1 MDILIYYIF
10 QLAFLYLI
18 YRVVKFLVSA
28 IYRSIKTSLR
38 TVNEENKPSTPMVTI
53 DDIVDYKEENGVVN
67 AYFNQQALD
76 VYLFERAKVKS
87 NNFSTKEQWERERG
101 KRAVKLEDLNNTDHA
116 VWSYALSD
124 NEFASEGNLILVIGL
139 DHIMFS
145 NYCYDNNIS
154 EVDTL
159 LYCGVNIYSKY
170 SGKITTYIRHRYI
183 GRVDLKNKIQDG
195 DLLFSIK
202 LSTPTEKIVKPHE
215 SITFSYNLLSRDFLD
230 AVPYITDI
238 TIGKCLVENNSY
250 VNKGDDVLEVVEYT
264 NSVFKYEPR
273 YRTTIKSPY
282 SGWIIFTNAD
292 LKYQYI
298 KQKLQKGTPL
308 FDIYQKGETIGET
321 IEETIKDRHPNEI
334 SVSIDDIINYKE
346 ENGVVNAYFNQQA
359 LDVYLFERAKV
370 KSNNFTTKEQWRT
383 EQGKRAVKLEDLN
396 NADHMVWSYAL
407 SDNEFASE
415 GNLILVIGLDH
426 IKFSSYCFRN
436 NVSDVD
442 TLLYCG
448 VNIYSKHYG
457 EITTYIRD
465 KYIGSVNLR
474 NKIQDGDLLFSI
486 KLSTPTE
493 KIVKP
498 HESVTFSYNLLSR
511 DFLDAVPYITDI
523 TLGKC
528 LVENNSYVN
537 KGDDVLEVI
546 EFTNCEPR
554 YRTTIKSPYSG
565 LIVFTND
572 DLKYHYIKHKLMKG
586 TSLFDIYKNEETIEE
601 TIKDKHP
608 NEISVS
614 IDSYTNITSISSKK
628 CAGRS
633 YGFRMENAYIAFENT
648 AGKTYLLL
656 RYDRKLLQLNKKCS
670 LHLYLSD
677 KTIITITPEVN
688 PTRYND
694 SYFEARFYIP
704 SEAMKKLEV
713 TDFISCKI
721 TNAEGVTIYSGM
733 NSCCQDENYSH
744 GVTQKASYEVFQ
756 DFIVKFNNAV
766 KEHIKEDEEV
776 NTNISENAPCYV
788 YLMMDTTNNFHKI
801 GISNNPRY
809 REHTLQSDKPTIE
822 LVCAKKYPT
831 RIIAES
837 IEKALHSA
845 YSNKRI
851 RGEWFNLD
859 FSEINEIKE
868 TLK

>member
-28 IYRSIKTSLR
+28 IYRSIKTSMR
-38 TVNEENKPSTPMVTI
+38 TVNAENKPSTPVVTI
-53 DDIVDYKEENGVVN
+53 DDIIDYKEENGVVN

-76 VYLFERAKVKS
+76 IYLFERAKVNS
-87 NNFSTKEQWERERG
+87 NNFTTKEQWRAEQK
-101 KRAVKLEDLNNTDHA
+101 KRAVRLEDLNNADHM

-124 NEFASEGNLILVIGL
+124 NEVTTEHDLILVVGL
-139 DHIMFS
+139 NPIKFS
-145 NYCYDNNIS
+145 SYCFRNNVS
-154 EVDTL
+154 ELDTL
-159 LYCGVNIYSKY
+159 LYCGVNIYSTY
-170 SGKITTYIRHRYI
+170 SGEITTYIRDKYI
-183 GRVDLKNKIQDG
+183 GSVNLRNKIQDG

-238 TIGKCLVENNSY
+238 T
-250 VNKGDDVLEVVEYT
+250 
-264 NSVFKYEPR
+264 
-273 YRTTIKSPY
+273 
-282 SGWIIFTNAD
+282 
-292 LKYQYI
+292 
-298 KQKLQKGTPL
+298 
-308 FDIYQKGETIGET
+308 
-321 IEETIKDRHPNEI
+321 
-334 SVSIDDIINYKE
+334 
-346 ENGVVNAYFNQQA
+346 
-359 LDVYLFERAKV
+359 
-370 KSNNFTTKEQWRT
+370 
-383 EQGKRAVKLEDLN
+383 
-396 NADHMVWSYAL
+396 
-407 SDNEFASE
+407 
-415 GNLILVIGLDH
+415 
-426 IKFSSYCFRN
+426 
-436 NVSDVD
+436 
-442 TLLYCG
+442 
-448 VNIYSKHYG
+448 
-457 EITTYIRD
+457 
-465 KYIGSVNLR
+465 
-474 NKIQDGDLLFSI
+474 
-486 KLSTPTE
+486 
-493 KIVKP
+493 
-498 HESVTFSYNLLSR
+498 
-511 DFLDAVPYITDI
+511 
-523 TLGKC
+523 LGKC

-537 KGDDVLEVI
+537 KGDEVLEVT

-572 DLKYHYIKHKLMKG
+572 DLKYQCIRHKLKKG
-586 TSLFDIYKNEETIEE
+586 TTLFDIYQKEETIEE
-601 TIKDKHP
+601 TIKDRHT

-614 IDSYTNITSISSKK
+614 IDSYTNVTTISSTK
-628 CAGRS
+628 CAGRY

-713 TDFISCKI
+713 AHFISCKI
-721 TNAEGVTIYSGM
+721 NNADGVTIYSSM
-733 NSCCQDENYSH
+733 NSCCQDENYAYD
-744 GVTQKASYEVFQ
+744 VTQNKSYKVFQ
-756 DFIVKFNNAV
+756 DFIIKFNNAV
-766 KEHIKEDEEV
+766 KEHIKEEEEKV
-776 NTNISENAPCYV
+776 NTTFSENAPCYV

>member
-1 MDILIYYIF
+1 M
-10 QLAFLYLI
+10 
-18 YRVVKFLVSA
+18 VKFLVSA
-28 IYRSIKTSLR
+28 IYRSIKTSMQ

-53 DDIVDYKEENGVVN
+53 DDIIDYKEENGVVN
-67 AYFNQQALD
+67 AYLNQQALD
-76 VYLFERAKVKS
+76 IYLFERAKV
-87 NNFSTKEQWERERG
+87 N
-101 KRAVKLEDLNNTDHA
+101 
-116 VWSYALSD
+116 
-124 NEFASEGNLILVIGL
+124 
-139 DHIMFS
+139 
-145 NYCYDNNIS
+145 
-154 EVDTL
+154 
-159 LYCGVNIYSKY
+159 
-170 SGKITTYIRHRYI
+170 
-183 GRVDLKNKIQDG
+183 
-195 DLLFSIK
+195 
-202 LSTPTEKIVKPHE
+202 
-215 SITFSYNLLSRDFLD
+215 
-230 AVPYITDI
+230 
-238 TIGKCLVENNSY
+238 
-250 VNKGDDVLEVVEYT
+250 
-264 NSVFKYEPR
+264 
-273 YRTTIKSPY
+273 
-282 SGWIIFTNAD
+282 
-292 LKYQYI
+292 
-298 KQKLQKGTPL
+298 
-308 FDIYQKGETIGET
+308 
-321 IEETIKDRHPNEI
+321 
-334 SVSIDDIINYKE
+334 
-346 ENGVVNAYFNQQA
+346 
-359 LDVYLFERAKV
+359 
-370 KSNNFTTKEQWRT
+370 SNNFTTKEQWRA
-383 EQGKRAVKLEDLN
+383 EQKKRAVRLEDLN

-407 SDNEFASE
+407 SDNEVTTE
-415 GNLILVIGLDH
+415 HDLILVVGLNP

-436 NVSDVD
+436 NVSELD

-448 VNIYSKHYG
+448 VNIYSTYSG

-498 HESVTFSYNLLSR
+498 HESITFSYNLLSR
-511 DFLDAVPYITDI
+511 DFLDEVPYITDI

-537 KGDDVLEVI
+537 KGDEVLEVT

-572 DLKYHYIKHKLMKG
+572 DLKYQCIRHKLKKG
-586 TSLFDIYKNEETIEE
+586 TTLFDIYQKEETIEE

-614 IDSYTNITSISSKK
+614 IDSYTNITSISSEK

-713 TDFISCKI
+713 AHFISCKI
-721 TNAEGVTIYSGM
+721 NNADGVTIYSSM
-733 NSCCQDENYSH
+733 NSCCQDENYAYD
-744 GVTQKASYEVFQ
+744 VTQNKSYKVFQ
-756 DFIVKFNNAV
+756 DFIIKFNNAV
-766 KEHIKEDEEV
+766 KEHIKEEEEKV
-776 NTNISENAPCYV
+776 NTTFSENAPCYV

>member
-38 TVNEENKPSTPMVTI
+38 TVNAENKPSTPVVTI
-53 DDIVDYKEENGVVN
+53 DDIIVYKEENGVVN

-87 NNFSTKEQWERERG
+87 NNFSTKEKWERERG

-145 NYCYDNNIS
+145 NYCHDNNIS

-170 SGKITTYIRHRYI
+170 SGEITTYIRHRYI
-183 GRVDLKNKIQDG
+183 GRVDLK
-195 DLLFSIK
+195 
-202 LSTPTEKIVKPHE
+202 
-215 SITFSYNLLSRDFLD
+215 
-230 AVPYITDI
+230 
-238 TIGKCLVENNSY
+238 
-250 VNKGDDVLEVVEYT
+250 
-264 NSVFKYEPR
+264 
-273 YRTTIKSPY
+273 
-282 SGWIIFTNAD
+282 
-292 LKYQYI
+292 
-298 KQKLQKGTPL
+298 
-308 FDIYQKGETIGET
+308 
-321 IEETIKDRHPNEI
+321 
-334 SVSIDDIINYKE
+334 
-346 ENGVVNAYFNQQA
+346 
-359 LDVYLFERAKV
+359 
-370 KSNNFTTKEQWRT
+370 
-383 EQGKRAVKLEDLN
+383 
-396 NADHMVWSYAL
+396 
-407 SDNEFASE
+407 
-415 GNLILVIGLDH
+415 
-426 IKFSSYCFRN
+426 
-436 NVSDVD
+436 
-442 TLLYCG
+442 
-448 VNIYSKHYG
+448 
-457 EITTYIRD
+457 
-465 KYIGSVNLR
+465 

-537 KGDDVLEVI
+537 KGDEVI
-546 EFTNCEPR
+546 EVVEYTNSVFKYEPR

-572 DLKYHYIKHKLMKG
+572 DLKYQCIRHKLKKG
-586 TSLFDIYKNEETIEE
+586 TTLFDIYQKGETIEE
-601 TIKDKHP
+601 TIKDRHP

-614 IDSYTNITSISSKK
+614 IDSYTNITTISSTK
-628 CAGRS
+628 CAGRY

-656 RYDRKLLQLNKKCS
+656 RHDRKLLQLNKKCS

-704 SEAMKKLEV
+704 SEAMKK
-713 TDFISCKI
+713 T
-721 TNAEGVTIYSGM
+721 
-733 NSCCQDENYSH
+733 
-744 GVTQKASYEVFQ
+744 
-756 DFIVKFNNAV
+756 
-766 KEHIKEDEEV
+766 
-776 NTNISENAPCYV
+776 
-788 YLMMDTTNNFHKI
+788 
-801 GISNNPRY
+801 
-809 REHTLQSDKPTIE
+809 
-822 LVCAKKYPT
+822 
-831 RIIAES
+831 
-837 IEKALHSA
+837 
-845 YSNKRI
+845 
-851 RGEWFNLD
+851 
-859 FSEINEIKE
+859 
-868 TLK
+868 

>member
-28 IYRSIKTSLR
+28 IYRSIKTSMQ

-53 DDIVDYKEENGVVN
+53 DDIIDYKEENGVVN
-67 AYFNQQALD
+67 AYLNQQALD
-76 VYLFERAKVKS
+76 IYLFERAKV
-87 NNFSTKEQWERERG
+87 N
-101 KRAVKLEDLNNTDHA
+101 
-116 VWSYALSD
+116 
-124 NEFASEGNLILVIGL
+124 
-139 DHIMFS
+139 
-145 NYCYDNNIS
+145 
-154 EVDTL
+154 
-159 LYCGVNIYSKY
+159 
-170 SGKITTYIRHRYI
+170 
-183 GRVDLKNKIQDG
+183 
-195 DLLFSIK
+195 
-202 LSTPTEKIVKPHE
+202 
-215 SITFSYNLLSRDFLD
+215 
-230 AVPYITDI
+230 
-238 TIGKCLVENNSY
+238 
-250 VNKGDDVLEVVEYT
+250 
-264 NSVFKYEPR
+264 
-273 YRTTIKSPY
+273 
-282 SGWIIFTNAD
+282 
-292 LKYQYI
+292 
-298 KQKLQKGTPL
+298 
-308 FDIYQKGETIGET
+308 
-321 IEETIKDRHPNEI
+321 
-334 SVSIDDIINYKE
+334 
-346 ENGVVNAYFNQQA
+346 
-359 LDVYLFERAKV
+359 
-370 KSNNFTTKEQWRT
+370 SNNFTTKEQWRA
-383 EQGKRAVKLEDLN
+383 EQKKRAVRLEDLN

-407 SDNEFASE
+407 SDNEVTTE
-415 GNLILVIGLDH
+415 HDLILVVGLNP

-436 NVSDVD
+436 NVSELD

-448 VNIYSKHYG
+448 VNIYSTYSG

-498 HESVTFSYNLLSR
+498 HESITFSYNLLSR
-511 DFLDAVPYITDI
+511 DFLDEVPYITDI

-537 KGDDVLEVI
+537 KGDEVLEVT

-572 DLKYHYIKHKLMKG
+572 DLKYQCIRHKLKKG
-586 TSLFDIYKNEETIEE
+586 TTLFDIYQKEETIEE

-614 IDSYTNITSISSKK
+614 IDSYTNITSISSEK

-713 TDFISCKI
+713 AHFISCKI
-721 TNAEGVTIYSGM
+721 NNADGVTIYSSM
-733 NSCCQDENYSH
+733 NSCCQDENYAYD
-744 GVTQKASYEVFQ
+744 VTQNKSYKVFQ
-756 DFIVKFNNAV
+756 DFIIKFNNAV
-766 KEHIKEDEEV
+766 KEHIKEEEEKV
-776 NTNISENAPCYV
+776 NTTFSENAPCYV